1 MIKYNLQFFGGR
13 GSASG
18 KYTSNS
24 AARVRWHSGSTSG
37 STVRQNEVR
46 NKMAG
51 GLLNRI
57 YKYKKKEDD
66 DKKSK

>member
-24 AARVRWHSGSTSG
+24 AARVRWHGGSTSG

-57 YKYKKKEDD
+57 YKKEEDD
-66 DKKSK
+66 KEKSK